1 MKRYKRRKAFI
12 KPKVLYIVLI
22 CSILLILI
30 SAVSNFEA
38 ELIIILCSILS
49 VTLLITF
56 MNFLGTCQHFSC
68 GKDGVTLS
76 SFRMRYKTFRYNA
89 YSIIMIS
96 NASYLNGYENP
107 LYSNIPMLDDS
118 DENGRQKKP
127 LPYISLCGPSYPV
140 NRVKPGMLGSD
151 LRLIGNEIAFVGI
164 CWFDALNELLIN
176 TNLPVYLL
184 EDVYLG
190 HKHKFD
196 KTFVECGVDPNR
208 LFIISD
214 NIVEYVEYA
223 KNN

>member
-12 KPKVLYIVLI
+12 KPKVLYIILI

-30 SAVSNFEA
+30 SAISHFEG
-38 ELIIILCSILS
+38 ELIIILCGILWI
-49 VTLLITF
+49 TLLITF
-56 MNFLGTCQHFSC
+56 MNVLGTCQHFSC
-68 GKDGVTLS
+68 GKDSVTLS
-76 SFRMRYKTFRYNA
+76 IFRRRYKTFRYNA
-89 YSIIMIS
+89 CSLIMIS
-96 NASYLNGYENP
+96 NASYLNGYGNP
-107 LYSNIPMLDDS
+107 MYRNIPMLDDS
-118 DENGRQKKP
+118 DGNGRQKKT

-140 NRVKPGMLGSD
+140 SRVKPGMHGSD
-151 LRLIGNEIAFVGI
+151 LRLLSDEITFVGI
-164 CWFDALNELLIN
+164 CWFDALNELLVN

-196 KTFVECGVDPNR
+196 KTFVECGVDLNR